1 MGGARLGPR
10 GHREP
15 PLLFA
20 ALASL
25 ALAAELGPS
34 LDGAPRLDVAARP
47 ADTGAWTGCSDQALT
62 DGVLLPDLPFFYNR
76 IAPDNA
82 WGTQAL
88 VDLIVEAG
96 RHMSEAAPKASP
108 FTVGDLS
115 HKFGGYNAGHRSH
128 RGGVD
133 ADIGLYALG
142 GVQRPNQ
149 FTELA
154 PSQLDMATTW
164 EMVRFFLGSGRVD
177 YILLDR
183 SLIAALSR
191 WTVAEGILTQEE
203 AAGIFLV
210 NPVGD
215 DWSRTGVVR
224 HAPGHR
230 HHLHVRALCA
240 DGTRPGY

>member
-1 MGGARLGPR
+1 M
-10 GHREP
+10 
-15 PLLFA
+15 
-20 ALASL
+20 
-25 ALAAELGPS
+25 
-34 LDGAPRLDVAARP
+34 DGAPPADVAARP
-47 ADTGAWTGCSDQALT
+47 ADTGVWTGCSDQALAE
-62 DGVLLPDLPFFYNR
+62 GVRLPDLPFFYHR
-76 IAPDNA
+76 IAPDNT
-82 WGTQAL
+82 WGTQTL
-88 VDLIVEAG
+88 VDLVVDAG

-115 HKFGGYNAGHRSH
+115 HRFGGYNAGHRSH

-142 GVQRPNQ
+142 GLQRPNQ

-154 PSQLDMATTW
+154 PSQLDMPATW
-164 EMVRFFLGSGRVD
+164 EMIRFFLDSGRVD

-183 SLIAALSR
+183 SLIAAVSS
-191 WTVAEGILTQEE
+191 WTVGQGILSQEE
-203 AAGIFLV
+203 ANGLFLV

-230 HHLHVRALCA
+230 HHLHVRALCP

>member
-1 MGGARLGPR
+1 
-10 GHREP
+10 
-15 PLLFA
+15 LLLA
-20 ALASL
+20 AFASL

-34 LDGAPRLDVAARP
+34 MDGVPTIDGSVRP
-47 ADTGAWTGCSDQALT
+47 ADTGAWTGCSDQFLAE
-62 DGVLLPDLPFFYNR
+62 GVQLPELPFFYNR
-76 IAPDNA
+76 IAPDNT
-82 WGTQAL
+82 WGTPAL
-88 VDLIVEAG
+88 VDLVVEAG
-96 RHMSEAAPKASP
+96 RHMSVAAPGASP

-115 HKFGGYNAGHRSH
+115 RKGGGYNAGHRSH

-149 FTELA
+149 FTTLA
-154 PSQLDMATTW
+154 PSQLDLPTTW
-164 EMVRFFLGSGRVD
+164 ELIRFLLDSGRVD

-183 SLIAALSR
+183 SLIAALSK
-191 WTVAEGILTQEE
+191 WTVAQGILSQQE
-203 AAGIFLV
+203 ASALFLLS
-210 NPVGD
+210 PQGD

-230 HHLHVRALCA
+230 HHLHVRVLCS